1 MFEFIEVNYLRS
13 ENPSSDACHEAV
25 SRLGRYRK
33 GYLWSGVCHPDRA
46 RFEQM
51 SEFKLVAPFKPTGDQ
66 PQAIAKLVEGLESGL
81 EHQTLLGVT
90 GSGKTFTVANVIEAV
105 QKPTLVISHNKTL
118 AAQLASE
125 YKQFFPSNAVEYFVS
140 YYDYYQPEAYVPSK
154 DMYIEKETDINEE
167 IERLRHST
175 THSLRSRKDVVVVA
189 SVSCIYGVGDPSE
202 YDYFRMYI
210 ERGKKV
216 DRREILERL
225 VAMQYERND
234 MDVKPG
240 VFRVRGD
247 VIDVYPSGSENSI
260 RIELD
265 GDVVDRLTLLE
276 RLTARKIG
284 SPDWFELYPAR
295 HHVAR
300 YEKVVEILDEIEQE
314 MEERVEWFKK
324 EGKLVEADRL
334 KRRTLF
340 DLEMLRETGMCQGI
354 ENYSRFIDG
363 RAKGVK
369 PYTLLDYF
377 PDDFLMILDESHM
390 TIPQLHGMYNGDL
403 ARKQN
408 LVDYGFRLPS
418 AIDNRPL
425 KFHEFQKYMRS
436 VIYTTATPSPFE
448 KKVSQQIVEQL
459 VRPTGLLDPEV
470 IVKPVV
476 GQVDHLLGEI
486 KRTVTLGDR
495 VLVTTLTKKT
505 AEMLSEYLVEAGV
518 RARYLHS
525 DIGTLERIEIVRE
538 LRQGKFDVL
547 VGINL
552 LREGLDLPE
561 VSLVAILDADKEGF
575 LRTDWALIQTM
586 GRAARNANGRVILF
600 GDHVSDAM
608 QSAID
613 ETNRRR
619 RYQTKYNEEHGIRP
633 TSIVKGIQD
642 IAQGLVK
649 PEKEAQTKLEDFDPF
664 EVDELADYIID
675 LEEQM
680 KEAARNLEFEKA
692 AKLRDQIAGLRK
704 RIEGV
709 QD

>member
-1 MFEFIEVNYLRS
+1 MNEF
-13 ENPSSDACHEAV
+13 
-25 SRLGRYRK
+25 RL
-33 GYLWSGVCHPDRA
+33 
-46 RFEQM
+46 E
-51 SEFKLVAPFKPTGDQ
+51 APFSPTGDQ
-66 PQAIAKLVEGLESGL
+66 PQAIAELVEGLESGL
-81 EHQTLLGVT
+81 RYQTLLGVT
-90 GSGKTFTVANVIEAV
+90 GSGKTFSMANVIEAV

-125 YKQFFPSNAVEYFVS
+125 YKQFFPSNAVEYYVS

-154 DMYIEKETDINEE
+154 DMYIEKETDINAE

-175 THSLRSRKDVVVVA
+175 TNSLRSRKDVVVVA
-189 SVSCIYGVGDPSE
+189 SVSCIYGVGDPTE
-202 YDYFRMYI
+202 YDYFRMYV
-210 ERGKKV
+210 ERGKHV

-234 MDVKPG
+234 MDIKPG

-265 GDVVDRLTLLE
+265 GDIVDRLTILE
-276 RLTARKIG
+276 RLTARKLG
-284 SPDWFELYPAR
+284 SPEWIELFPAK
-295 HHVAR
+295 HHIAR
-300 YEKVVEILDEIEQE
+300 YEKIVEVLDEIEQE
-314 MEERVEWFKK
+314 MNERSEWFKR

-340 DLEMLRETGMCQGI
+340 DLEMLRETGTCQGI
-354 ENYSRFIDG
+354 ENYSRYIDG
-363 RAKGVK
+363 RKEGMK

-377 PDDFLMILDESHM
+377 PDDFLMIIDESHM
-390 TIPQLHGMYNGDL
+390 TIPQIHGMYHGDL
-403 ARKQN
+403 SRKKN

-425 KFHEFQKYMRS
+425 KFNEFEKYMKS
-436 VIYTTATPSPFE
+436 VIYTSATPGPFE
-448 KKVSQQIVEQL
+448 RKVSQQIVEQL
-459 VRPTGLLDPEV
+459 VRPTGLVDPEITV
-470 IVKPVV
+470 QPVV
-476 GQVDHLLGEI
+476 GQVDNLLGEI
-486 KRTVTLGDR
+486 KKTIALGDR

-518 RARYLHS
+518 KARYLHS
-525 DIGTLERIEIVRE
+525 DIGTVERIEIVRE

-586 GRAARNANGRVILF
+586 GRAARNANGRVVLY
-600 GDHVSDAM
+600 GDHISEAM
-608 QSAID
+608 QTAID

-619 RYQTKYNEEHGIRP
+619 RYQMKYNEEHGIQP
-633 TSIVKGIQD
+633 QSIVKSIRD
-642 IAQGLVK
+642 IAQGIVK
-649 PEKEAQTKLEDFDPF
+649 IEKEAQTKIEDFDPL
-664 EVDELADYIID
+664 EMDELADYIID

-692 AKLRDQIAGLRK
+692 AKLRDQIADLRK

-709 QD
+709 Q

>member
-1 MFEFIEVNYLRS
+1 
-13 ENPSSDACHEAV
+13 
-25 SRLGRYRK
+25 
-33 GYLWSGVCHPDRA
+33 
-46 RFEQM
+46 M
-51 SEFKLVAPFKPTGDQ
+51 SEFKLEAPFRPTGDQ
-66 PQAIAKLVEGLESGL
+66 PEAIVRLIEGVESGL
-81 EHQTLLGVT
+81 QHQTLLGVT
-90 GSGKTFTVANVIEAV
+90 GSGKTFTMANVIEAV
-105 QKPTLVISHNKTL
+105 KKPTLVLSHNKTL

-154 DMYIEKETDINEE
+154 DMYIEKETDINAE

-175 THSLRSRKDVVVVA
+175 TNSLRSREDVVVVA

-202 YDYFRMYI
+202 YDYFRMMI
-210 ERGKKV
+210 ERGKQI
-216 DRREILERL
+216 DRRELLERL

-234 MDVKPG
+234 MDIKPG

-247 VIDVYPSGSENSI
+247 VIDVYPSASENSI

-265 GDVVDRLTLLE
+265 GNVVERLTLLE

-295 HHVAR
+295 HHIAR
-300 YEKVVEILDEIEQE
+300 REKVLEVLDDIVQE
-314 MEERVEWFKK
+314 MQERVEWFRK

-334 KRRTLF
+334 KRRTMY

-363 RAKGVK
+363 RDVGQK

-377 PDDFLMILDESHM
+377 ADDFLMIIDESHM
-390 TIPQLHGMYNGDL
+390 TIPQIRGMYNGDL
-403 ARKQN
+403 SRKKN

-425 KFHEFQKYMRS
+425 KFHEFEKYMKH
-436 VIYTTATPSPFE
+436 VIYTSATPGMYE
-448 KKVSQQIVEQL
+448 RKLSQQIVEQL
-459 VRPTGLLDPEV
+459 VRPTGLVDPE
-470 IVKPVV
+470 ITVKPVV

-486 KRTVTLGDR
+486 RKTIDQGNRT
-495 VLVTTLTKKT
+495 LVTTLTKKT
-505 AEMLSEYLVEAGV
+505 AEMLSEYLVEAGIK
-518 RARYLHS
+518 ARYLHS
-525 DIGTLERIEIVRE
+525 DIGTVERIEIVRQ

-552 LREGLDLPE
+552 LREGLDIPE
-561 VSLVAILDADKEGF
+561 VALVAILDADKEGF
-575 LRTDWALIQTM
+575 LRTDWALVQTM
-586 GRAARNANGRVILF
+586 GRAARNAKGRVILY
-600 GDHVSDAM
+600 GDHVSGAM

-619 RYQTKYNEEHGIRP
+619 RYQLKYNEEHGIKP
-633 TSIVKGIQD
+633 ESIVKSIQD
-642 IAQGLVK
+642 IAQGMVK
-649 PEKEAQTKLEDFDPF
+649 FEKEVQTKIGDFDPF
-664 EVDELADYIID
+664 EIDELADYIID

-704 RIEGV
+704 RIEGME
-709 QD
+709 

>member
-1 MFEFIEVNYLRS
+1 MT
-13 ENPSSDACHEAV
+13 
-25 SRLGRYRK
+25 
-33 GYLWSGVCHPDRA
+33 
-46 RFEQM
+46 
-51 SEFKLVAPFKPTGDQ
+51 EFKLEAPFKPTGDQ
-66 PQAIAKLVEGLESGL
+66 PEAIAKLIEGVESGL
-81 EHQTLLGVT
+81 QHQTLLGVT
-90 GSGKTFTVANVIEAV
+90 GSGKTFTIANVIEAV
-105 QKPTLVISHNKTL
+105 RKPTLVLSHNKTL

-125 YKQFFPSNAVEYFVS
+125 YKQFFPGAAVEYYVS

-154 DMYIEKETDINEE
+154 DMYIEKETDINAE

-175 THSLRSRKDVVVVA
+175 TNSLRSRKDVIVVA

-202 YDYFRMYI
+202 YDFFRMVI
-210 ERGKKV
+210 ERGKRIN
-216 DRREILERL
+216 RRELLERL

-247 VIDVYPSGSENSI
+247 VIDVYPSASENSI

-265 GDVVDRLTLLE
+265 GDIVERLTLLE
-276 RLTARKIG
+276 RLTARKIA

-295 HHVAR
+295 HHIAR
-300 YEKVVEILDEIEQE
+300 REKVLEVLDDIEKE
-314 MEERVEWFKK
+314 MQERVEWFRK

-334 KRRTLF
+334 RRRTMY

-363 RAKGVK
+363 RDLGQK

-377 PDDFLMILDESHM
+377 PDDFLMIIDESHM
-390 TIPQLHGMYNGDL
+390 TIPQVRGMFNGDL
-403 ARKQN
+403 SRKKN

-418 AIDNRPL
+418 AMDNRPL
-425 KFHEFQKYMRS
+425 KFHEFEKYMKR
-436 VIYTTATPSPFE
+436 VIYTSATPGPFE
-448 KKVSQQIVEQL
+448 RNVSQQIVEQL
-459 VRPTGLLDPEV
+459 VRPTGLVDPE
-470 IVKPVV
+470 ITVKPVI

-486 KRTVTLGDR
+486 RQTVAQGNRT
-495 VLVTTLTKKT
+495 LVTTLTKKT
-505 AEMLSEYLVEAGV
+505 AEMLSEYLIEAGV
-518 RARYLHS
+518 KARYLHS
-525 DIGTLERIEIVRE
+525 DIGTVERIEIVRQ

-552 LREGLDLPE
+552 LREGLDIPE
-561 VSLVAILDADKEGF
+561 VALVAILDADKEGF
-575 LRTDWALIQTM
+575 LRTDWALVQTM
-586 GRAARNANGRVILF
+586 GRAARNAKGRVVLF
-600 GDHVSDAM
+600 GDHVSSAM
-608 QSAID
+608 QVAID

-619 RYQTKYNEEHGIRP
+619 KYQMKYNEEHGIRP
-633 TSIVKGIQD
+633 ESIVKSIQD
-642 IAQGLVK
+642 IAQGMVRL
-649 PEKEAQTKLEDFDPF
+649 EKDVQTKIEDFDPF

-704 RIEGV
+704 RIEGIE
-709 QD
+709 

>member
-1 MFEFIEVNYLRS
+1 MNEF
-13 ENPSSDACHEAV
+13 
-25 SRLGRYRK
+25 RL
-33 GYLWSGVCHPDRA
+33 
-46 RFEQM
+46 E
-51 SEFKLVAPFKPTGDQ
+51 APFSPTGDQ

-81 EHQTLLGVT
+81 SHQTLLGVT
-90 GSGKTFTVANVIEAV
+90 GSGKTFSMANVIETV

-125 YKQFFPSNAVEYFVS
+125 YKQFFPSSAVEYFVS

-154 DMYIEKETDINEE
+154 DMYIEKETDINAE
-167 IERLRHST
+167 IERLRHSA

-210 ERGKKV
+210 ERGKQV

-234 MDVKPG
+234 MDIKPG

-265 GDVVDRLTLLE
+265 GDRIDRLSILE
-276 RLTARKIG
+276 RLTARRLG
-284 SPDWFELYPAR
+284 SPDWVELYPAR
-295 HHVAR
+295 HHIAR
-300 YEKVVEILDEIEQE
+300 FDKVLEVLDEIEQE
-314 MEERVEWFKK
+314 MHERADWFRK

-334 KRRTLF
+334 TRRTLY
-340 DLEMLRETGMCQGI
+340 DLEMLRETGTCQGI

-363 RAKGVK
+363 RQVGEK

-377 PDDFLMILDESHM
+377 PDDFLMIIDESHM
-390 TIPQLHGMYNGDL
+390 TIPQIRGMYHGDL
-403 ARKQN
+403 SRKRN

-418 AIDNRPL
+418 AMDNRPL
-425 KFHEFQKYMRS
+425 KFHEFEKYMKS
-436 VIYTTATPSPFE
+436 VIYTSATPGPFE

-459 VRPTGLLDPEV
+459 VRPTGLVDPEITV
-470 IVKPVV
+470 QPVV

-486 KRTVTLGDR
+486 KRTVSLGDR

-518 RARYLHS
+518 KARYLHS
-525 DIGTLERIEIVRE
+525 DIGTVERIEIVRE
-538 LRQGKFDVL
+538 LRQGRFDVL

-586 GRAARNANGRVILF
+586 GRAARNANGRVVLY
-600 GDHVSDAM
+600 GDHISEAM
-608 QSAID
+608 QTAID

-619 RYQTKYNEEHGIRP
+619 RYQMKYNEEHGIRP
-633 TSIVKGIQD
+633 TTIVKGIQD
-642 IAQGLVK
+642 IAQGIVK
-649 PEKEAQTKLEDFDPF
+649 LEKEVQTRIEDFDPF

-704 RIEGV
+704 RIEGI
-709 QD
+709 Q

>member
-1 MFEFIEVNYLRS
+1 MGLAKEMTVRMADQNFELR
-13 ENPSSDACHEAV
+13 
-25 SRLGRYRK
+25 
-33 GYLWSGVCHPDRA
+33 
-46 RFEQM
+46 
-51 SEFKLVAPFKPTGDQ
+51 APFKPTGDQ

-90 GSGKTFTVANVIEAV
+90 GSGKTFTMANVIEAV

-154 DMYIEKETDINEE
+154 DMYIEKETDINAE

-363 RAKGVK
+363 RAKGVR

-377 PDDFLMILDESHM
+377 PADFLMILDESHM

-425 KFHEFQKYMRS
+425 KFHEFQKYMKS
-436 VIYTTATPSPFE
+436 VIYTTATPGPFE
-448 KKVSQQIVEQL
+448 KKMSQQIVEQL

-495 VLVTTLTKKT
+495 ILVTTLTKKT

-518 RARYLHS
+518 KARYLHS
-525 DIGTLERIEIVRE
+525 DIGTVERIEIVRE

-586 GRAARNANGRVILF
+586 GRAARNANGRVILY

-642 IAQGLVK
+642 IAQGIVK

-709 QD
+709 QE